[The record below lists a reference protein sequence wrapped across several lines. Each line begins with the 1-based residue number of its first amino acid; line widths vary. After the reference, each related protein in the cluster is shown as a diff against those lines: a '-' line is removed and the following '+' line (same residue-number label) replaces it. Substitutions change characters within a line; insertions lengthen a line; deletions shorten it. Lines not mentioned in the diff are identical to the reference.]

1 MAKKLKR
8 TDILIRVGF
17 FIVAAG
23 VLLLLCPRGAKYQYQ
38 FELGKPWQYDLLTAD
53 FDFPIYKDKDE
64 FRKERENVLNNKVL
78 YFQYN
83 ANTGT
88 NVVNSLTS
96 EIKKMVKE
104 ANAASVRTNE
114 TIHFIEKQEQYIAYL
129 QKELKA
135 IYKAG
140 LMADAD
146 FNAVKDN
153 ASDHIVIIDSN
164 NMGKSMSK
172 DNLYSISR
180 ARNVI
185 ETNLPENLHKSW
197 LDEIHLNK
205 FLLANISYDED
216 MTDKVLAEEYRKVS
230 ATQGMVQRGERIID
244 KGEIVTEQ
252 KLKILNSLKQETFDR
267 NLSSQQQYYSTMFGH
282 LMLISFVLAFFFL
295 YTFVFRRDYFMSIRY
310 FTMTLML
317 ITVYFAATS
326 LIVRYTD
333 PDLVYV
339 VPYALVPMIIST
351 FYDTRTAFF
360 THIIVVLLTL
370 IVVAVPLEFVLLQIP
385 AGMITIFIS
394 KDLENRSQL
403 IKCALAI
410 FAIYCLIYLSY
421 GLMLDGDV
429 VVVDKWMFLWFGI
442 NGIFLLF
449 AYPFIYLIEKL
460 LGFTSNVTLLEL
472 SNTNNTVLRKLS
484 EEAPGTFQHVLQVS
498 NLSADIAAAL
508 GANALLARTG
518 ALYHDIG
525 KMKNPAFFTENQHK
539 GINPHSQLRPEQSAH
554 VIIDH
559 VKNGVDI
566 ARQNTLPQC
575 VIDIIKTHHGKSKTR
590 YFYNTWINNN
600 PGKAVDD
607 ARFTYDGPNPMT
619 VEQGIIMICD
629 AIEAASR
636 SLPEYTDET
645 INNLVENIVGGIV
658 DNHYLDDTPIK
669 MNQIKEIKDILKDKL
684 KNIYHTRIAYPEL
697 KNPQ

>member
-1 MAKKLKR
+1 MAKRLKW
-8 TDILIRVGF
+8 TDILIRVAF
-17 FIVAAG
+17 FAVAAG
-23 VLLLLCPRGAKYQYQ
+23 LLLLLCPSGAKYQYQ

-64 FRKERENVLNNKVL
+64 FRKEREFVLDNKVL
-78 YFQYN
+78 YFNYN
-83 ANTGT
+83 AQTGA
-88 NVVNSLTS
+88 NVSKTVENRIR
-96 EIKKMVKE
+96 EHARE
-104 ANAASVRTNE
+104 AASASVKTTE
-114 TIHFIEKQEQYIAYL
+114 SIHFAEKYEQYIAYL
-129 QKELKA
+129 HKEIKA

-140 LMADAD
+140 LMTDAD
-146 FNAVKDN
+146 LSAVKDN
-153 ASDHIVIIDSN
+153 GSDHIVLIDDN
-164 NMGKSMSK
+164 NMGKSQSK
-172 DNLYSISR
+172 EHLLSVSR
-180 ARNVI
+180 ARDVI
-185 ETNLPENLHKSW
+185 ETNLPESLHKSW
-197 LDEIHLNK
+197 LNELQINKLLLTNLTYNEEI
-205 FLLANISYDED
+205 
-216 MTDKVLAEEYRKVS
+216 TDKVLAEEYRKVS

-252 KLKILNSLKQETFDR
+252 KLKILNSLKQETLNR
-267 NLSSQQQYYSTMFGH
+267 NISSQQQYYSTLAGN
-282 LMLISFVLAFFFL
+282 LLIISFILTCFFL
-295 YTFVFRRDYFMSIRY
+295 YTYVFRKDYFRSFRY
-310 FTMTLML
+310 FGITLML
-317 ITVYFAATS
+317 IVVFFAATS
-326 LIVRYTD
+326 LIVQHTD
-333 PDLVYV
+333 PDFVYMI
-339 VPYALVPMIIST
+339 PYALVPIIIST

-360 THIIVVLLTL
+360 IHTIIVLLNIT
-370 IVVAVPLEFVLLQIP
+370 VVAVPLEFVLLQIP
-385 AGMITIFIS
+385 AGMMTIFVA

-403 IKCALAI
+403 VKGALTI
-410 FAIYCLIYLSY
+410 FGTYCLIYFSY

-429 VVVDKWMFLWFGI
+429 VMVDKWKFLWFGI
-442 NGIFLLF
+442 NGMFLLF

-460 LGFTSNVTLLEL
+460 FGFTSNVTLLEL
-472 SNTNNTVLRKLS
+472 SNTNNAVLRKLS

-498 NLSADIAAAL
+498 NLSADVAAAL
-508 GANALLARTG
+508 GANSLLARTG

-559 VKNGVDI
+559 IKNGVDI
-566 ARQNTLPQC
+566 ARQNSLPQC
-575 VIDIIKTHHGKSKTR
+575 IVDIIKTHHGKSKTR

-600 PGKAVDD
+600 PGKVVDD
-607 ARFTYDGPNPMT
+607 ARFTYSGPNPMT

-669 MNQIKEIKDILKDKL
+669 MNQIREIKDILKDKL

-697 KNPQ
+697 KNQQ